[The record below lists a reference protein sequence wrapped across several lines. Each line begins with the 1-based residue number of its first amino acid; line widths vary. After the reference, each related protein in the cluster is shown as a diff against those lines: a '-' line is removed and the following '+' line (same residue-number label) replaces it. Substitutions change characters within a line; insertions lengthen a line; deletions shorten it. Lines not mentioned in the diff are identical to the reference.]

1 MSSRTLTGLLLIV
14 GPIVLLGGFITMGVS
29 LGTNVNW
36 GDDSEMIPALGENAG
51 LVKAV
56 IPVATLGMLMAA
68 AGFAGLNHSMSGGS
82 SAHYMRVGLL
92 LYLIGTAV
100 VVGESALN
108 MGIAEAASDEKQAVA
123 EALFAAAG
131 AIGSGGE
138 ATRFLGFAVM
148 GASILTQKN
157 LHIALGAL
165 MVVIGLIGVGTSI
178 ADYTSN
184 IMMIGYAGASILT
197 LASGVLVIK
206 AKD

>member
-14 GPIVLLGGFITMGVS
+14 GPIVMLGAFMSIAISIGES
-29 LGTNVNW
+29 DW
-36 GDDSEMIPALGENAG
+36 GNASVVIPALGENAG
-51 LVKAV
+51 LVKTLF
-56 IPVATLGMLMAA
+56 PVAMLGMLMVA

-82 SAHYMRVGLL
+82 SAHFMRMGLL
-92 LYLIGTAV
+92 VYVIGTAV
-100 VVGESALN
+100 VFGEAVLS
-108 MGIAEAASDEKQAVA
+108 MGIAEAASDGKQAVA

-138 ATRFLGFAVM
+138 ATRFLGFALM
-148 GASILTQKN
+148 GAGILAQKN

-165 MVVIGLIGVGTSI
+165 MVAIGLVGAGTSI

-184 IMMIGYAGASILT
+184 FMVIGYAGASILT
-197 LASGVLVIK
+197 LATGVLVIR

>member
-1 MSSRTLTGLLLIV
+1 MSTRTLTGLLLIV
-14 GPIVLLGGFITMGVS
+14 GHIVMLGAFMSVAISV
-29 LGTNVNW
+29 GTSDW
-36 GDDSEMIPALGENAG
+36 GNASVVIPAMGENAG
-51 LVKAV
+51 LVKTLF
-56 IPVATLGMLMAA
+56 PVAMLGMLMVA

-92 LYLIGTAV
+92 VYVIGTAV
-100 VVGESALN
+100 VLGESALS
-108 MGIAEAASDEKQAVA
+108 MGIAEAASGGKQAVA
-123 EALFAAAG
+123 ESLFAAS
-131 AIGSGGE
+131 GSFGSAGE
-138 ATRFLGFAVM
+138 ATRFLGFALM

-184 IMMIGYAGASILT
+184 FMMIGYAGASILT
-197 LASGVLVIK
+197 LASGVLVIR